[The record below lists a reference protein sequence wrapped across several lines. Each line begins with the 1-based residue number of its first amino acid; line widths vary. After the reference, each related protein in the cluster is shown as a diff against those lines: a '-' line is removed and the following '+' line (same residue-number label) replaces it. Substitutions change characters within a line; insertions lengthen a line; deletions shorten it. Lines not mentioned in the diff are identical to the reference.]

1 MAWHVS
7 SAPASSS
14 LRLKQIRIAHTFST
28 PGNGIICE
36 IVRLSARTVPLRRAD
51 RGSQL
56 TPAT

>member
-1 MAWHVS
+1 MYYL
-7 SAPASSS
+7 P

-36 IVRLSARTVPLRRAD
+36 IVRLSARPVPLRWVD